1 MLPQIQDSDSVA
13 TCKDSLIEKE
23 RFIFPI
29 KIGKNTSI
37 KVLRM
42 CPAFA
47 DSATLIHC
55 RDSVL
60 KFKVLEEISVQKK
73 YIQIL
78 KFLLAQPDLYAT
90 DGTFIKSPF
99 TPQYAFRL
107 LTSKQKREVTTL
119 LYSAN
124 QQSFMVVKDDS
135 VQTMISLQ
143 NPRMLEN
150 WLKMAVK
157 SPSLKSK
164 RKEK

>member
-1 MLPQIQDSDSVA
+1 MLPKIQDTDSVA

-23 RFIFPI
+23 RFLPI

-47 DSATLIHC
+47 DSATLINS

-73 YIQIL
+73 YIQIP

-107 LTSKQKREVTTL
+107 LTPKQKGEVTTL

-150 WLKMAVK
+150 WLNIAIK